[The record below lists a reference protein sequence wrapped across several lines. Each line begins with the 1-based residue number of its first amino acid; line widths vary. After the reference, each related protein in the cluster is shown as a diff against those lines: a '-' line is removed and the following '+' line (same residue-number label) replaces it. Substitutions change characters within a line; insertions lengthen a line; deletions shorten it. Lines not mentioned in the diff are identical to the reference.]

1 MNIEKKLFYYPL
13 YIITQIKSA
22 ILQMFCFIATNN
34 ILQNFNYLVKVFFL
48 VSLIEINRKI
58 V

>member
-22 ILQMFCFIATNN
+22 ILQMFSFIATNN
-34 ILQNFNYLVKVFFL
+34 ILQNFQLFSINSQIK
-48 VSLIEINRKI
+48 IEI
-58 V
+58 